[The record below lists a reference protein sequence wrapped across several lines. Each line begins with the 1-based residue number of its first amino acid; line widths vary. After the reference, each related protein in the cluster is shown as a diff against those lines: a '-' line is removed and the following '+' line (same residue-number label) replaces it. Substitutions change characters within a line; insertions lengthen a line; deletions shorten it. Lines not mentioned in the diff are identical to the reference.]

1 MSSKA
6 IVTIGSKKYRLNLTN
21 LTVTGLK
28 EQIIEVSKSEQR
40 GNTLIKV
47 TDADGFDIA
56 TNQHLRRLVKDGRL
70 LFFAEFQ
77 PKSTKKKDVKEKKEI
92 TAPLASPL
100 ASPLTSSLLSPSP
113 SPLSLSSNEMKNPL
127 VLLAGAIKYKKM
139 AYLQNVKNDLI
150 LLQKLFKE
158 KFGYQVFNTF
168 NLQNI
173 STESLTLNDLNKF
186 ILKYVLNL
194 NDNTNNKSYDGLIFV
209 WCGYGNNEDIIITSD
224 EKKKSFQD
232 IQEDIITKTDYF
244 IGKPKIFIKIEFI
257 YQQNIS
263 SSNRIK
269 NTKEIKYDD
278 NKIRYNQDVDIFN
291 IYANI
296 SKKPIVI

>member
-1 MSSKA
+1 MSKA
-6 IVTIGSKKYRLNLTN
+6 LVKIGSKKYGLKLAN
-21 LTVTGLK
+21 LTVESLK
-28 EQIIEVSKSEQR
+28 KQIIELSKSEQQ
-40 GNTLIKV
+40 GNALIKV
-47 TDADGFDIA
+47 TDPNGCNIE

-77 PKSTKKKDVKEKKEI
+77 PKPTKKKDVEEKKE
-92 TAPLASPL
+92 TTTSLAP
-100 ASPLTSSLLSPSP
+100 SS
-113 SPLSLSSNEMKNPL
+113 LSLSSNEMKNPL

-194 NDNTNNKSYDGLIFV
+194 NDNTNKKSYDGLIF
-209 WCGYGNNEDIIITSD
+209 
-224 EKKKSFQD
+224 
-232 IQEDIITKTDYF
+232 
-244 IGKPKIFIKIEFI
+244 
-257 YQQNIS
+257 
-263 SSNRIK
+263 
-269 NTKEIKYDD
+269 
-278 NKIRYNQDVDIFN
+278 
-291 IYANI
+291 
-296 SKKPIVI
+296 